1 MSSRH
6 CEQISP
12 CHCEQSEAISLFLI
26 ILFKICLLCIL
37 SLFIIFLFSQISLAA
52 QTERIAGSDRYE
64 TAAAIS
70 QKGWPNGA
78 NAVIIASGENFPD
91 ALVAA
96 PLAGKYNA
104 PILLTYRDVLTG
116 VTRDEIKRL
125 FGSQPEEKEIFII
138 GTDDVISFQAVSE
151 IEEKLNIHNK
161 NIHRLG
167 GKDRYE
173 TALLVAEW
181 LSLPQNNTAVLT
193 TGEDFPDALSI
204 APLSSLQGMPII
216 LVSLQTT
223 GNTLAKIEN
232 TLYGLHIEKLIITG
246 GKDVVSS
253 EIEEWF
259 KNRGFTILTRLW
271 GDDRYGTSKIVADY
285 SMTINNGLN
294 PAKVFITTGEN
305 FPDALVATALAGS
318 SNYRCPILLTRTSLN
333 PTPIKCWLGT
343 NVGNI
348 NDIYFIGDENVVPNI
363 QIAIFTKDLIVNK
376 NETPSFSN
384 GVYKF
389 KDSRLIVEGNLNL
402 INSDLEIDS
411 SHLVVKE
418 NIFAKN
424 SRISYINLE
433 GESHAELENC
443 SVISVKANGNSQL
456 KIEGGSFFR
465 IVSTNPIQN
474 NGAKIYWYN
483 NHDEFFENII
493 NNVTRNARNDSEKM
507 ISLLNYVHETITD
520 GSPLYKPTPVTIKD
534 FFIEKQGSC
543 DQQSNALCELAKYAD
558 FPGGLVGLGKTN
570 YRDFHTVAE
579 IYVNGRWG
587 VFDPM
592 YGMAYQKEDGSFIS
606 AEEIHYNPILGSEKY
621 KVGSG
626 IYYDLSAYYSIIAP
640 FGTHTWSEINQN
652 YTIYW

>member
-1 MSSRH
+1 MSNF
-6 CEQISP
+6 IK
-12 CHCEQSEAISLFLI
+12 
-26 ILFKICLLCIL
+26 ILFKICLSGIIFLL
-37 SLFIIFLFSQISLAA
+37 GIFLFSQISLAA

-104 PILLTYRDVLTG
+104 PILLTYNNILTG
-116 VTRDEIKRL
+116 ATREEIKRL
-125 FGSQPEEKEIFII
+125 FSSQTQNKEIFIM
-138 GTDDVISFQAVSE
+138 GTDDVISYKVVSE

-161 NIHRLG
+161 NIHRIG

-181 LSLPQNNTAVLT
+181 LSPPQNNTAVLT
-193 TGEDFPDALSI
+193 TGEDFPDALSV
-204 APLSSLQGMPII
+204 APLSSYQGMPII

-253 EIEEWF
+253 EIEAWF
-259 KNRGFTILTRLW
+259 KNHGFAILTRLW
-271 GDDRYGTSKIVADY
+271 GDDRYGTAKIVADF
-285 SMTINNGLN
+285 SMTISNGLN

-305 FPDALVATALAGS
+305 FPDALVSSSLAGCKDYLS
-318 SNYRCPILLTRTSLN
+318 PILLTRILTCPV
-333 PTPIKCWLGT
+333 PTKCWLGS
-343 NVGNI
+343 NI
-348 NDIYFIGDENVVPNI
+348 EDIKTVYFIGDESVVLNI
-363 QIAIFTKDLIVNK
+363 AFEVYTKDLSIAQ
-376 NETPSFSN
+376 NESLNLSN

-389 KDSRLIVEGNLNL
+389 KDSYLKVEGDLIVN
-402 INSDLEIDS
+402 NSDLEIDS
-411 SHLVVKE
+411 SHLMVKG
-418 NIFAKN
+418 NIYAKN

-465 IVSTNPIQN
+465 IVSANPIQN

-483 NHDEFFENII
+483 NHDEFFENIV
-493 NNVTRNARNDSEKM
+493 NAVTKNAKNDREKAL
-507 ISLLNYVHETITD
+507 SLLNYVHETITN
-520 GSPLYKPTPVTIKD
+520 GLPLYNATSIKD
-534 FFIEKQGSC
+534 YLIKKQGSC
-543 DQQSNALCELAKYAD
+543 DQQSLVLTELAKYID
-558 FPGGLVGLGKTN
+558 FPGGSVALWKT
-570 YRDFHTVAE
+570 YLTDGHTVAE

-606 AEEIHYNPILGSEKY
+606 AEEIHYNPIFGKEQY

-626 IYYDLSAYYSIIAP
+626 IFFDLSDYYKILQP
-640 FGTHTWSEINQN
+640 FGTHTWSEIEQN
-652 YTIYW
+652 YSIYW